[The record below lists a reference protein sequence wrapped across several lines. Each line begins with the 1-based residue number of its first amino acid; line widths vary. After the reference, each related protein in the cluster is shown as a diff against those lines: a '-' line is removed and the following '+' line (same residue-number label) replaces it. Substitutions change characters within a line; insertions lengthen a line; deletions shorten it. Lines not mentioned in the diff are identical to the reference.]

1 MPQRVAT
8 RRHSHGAQFPA
19 VQKDIAGLLELVR
32 GNAEELAAIRY
43 ENATLLQMCMEL
55 RVDIATLTK
64 RLESIEDSVVVS
76 R

>member
-8 RRHSHGAQFPA
+8 PRHSHGAQFPA
-19 VQKDIAGLLELVR
+19 AQKDLARLLELVR

-55 RVDIATLTK
+55 RVDIAALTK
-64 RLESIEDSVVVS
+64 RLESIEDCVVVS